1 MSVLPEHVVTLL
13 LVGAWVFGAFGLFMG
28 ICGFAGWGFHP
39 DLLSSLL
46 G

>member
-1 MSVLPEHVVTLL
+1 M
-13 LVGAWVFGAFGLFMG
+13 FGAFGLFMT

-39 DLLSSLL
+39 DILSTLF